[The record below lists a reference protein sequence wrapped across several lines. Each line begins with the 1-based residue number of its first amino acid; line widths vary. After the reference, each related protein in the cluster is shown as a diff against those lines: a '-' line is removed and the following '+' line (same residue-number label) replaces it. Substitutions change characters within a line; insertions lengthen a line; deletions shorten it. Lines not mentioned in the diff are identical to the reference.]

1 MLPFAVLVLVLAG
14 AAHAAPNDKTDNRTL
29 TEPAAKAPAKSLSND
44 DRGFIAKAAEGDMA
58 EIAEGRIAQQNGQS
72 PKVKD
77 FGGRMVHDHTSIN
90 DNLQRIA
97 SNKGVS
103 LPDKLDSSGEKGI
116 DKLQGLS
123 GTKFDKAYSK
133 QQVSDHKKAIKAFEK
148 EAKSGSDSDLKTF
161 ARDTVPTLK
170 EHLKLAQSA
179 QSAAKSDD
187 TSPGKPKNEPD
198 KKSRGKSQNEPDRKS
213 QG

>member
-1 MLPFAVLVLVLAG
+1 MNPPNRRKSMLAPAVLALVLAG
-14 AAHAAPNDKTDNRTL
+14 AAHAAPNDESDNRTL
-29 TEPAAKAPAKSLSND
+29 TEPATSAPAKSLSNG
-44 DRGFIAKAAEGDMA
+44 DRAFIAKAAEGDMA
-58 EIAEGRIAQQNGQS
+58 EVAEGKIAGQNGQS
-72 PKVKD
+72 PTVKE

-97 SNKGVS
+97 AGKGVRV
-103 LPDKLDSSGEKGI
+103 PDKLDSSGEKGI

-148 EAKSGSDSDLKTF
+148 EAKSGSDSDLKGF
-161 ARDTVPTLK
+161 AEQTLPTLR
-170 EHLKLAQSA
+170 EHLKLAQA
-179 QSAAKSDD
+179 AESAAKSE
-187 TSPGKPKNEPD
+187 S
-198 KKSRGKSQNEPDRKS
+198 KSQSKS